1 LTDSPEATPYPY
13 AYPPSQ
19 HFRKHGPQGYTNYS
33 SYRDWL
39 RDEFSFRCVYCL
51 YREQWGVRTASW
63 HLDHL
68 SPQAID
74 PTLILTY
81 ENLLY
86 VCAQCNATKGSHLV
100 PDPCSLDL
108 AASLEV
114 DSTGVIN
121 AKNKDGQIL
130 IDVLRLNNDDRT
142 RFRSMIIRTLDIL
155 ATADRAVY
163 RLWMGYPD
171 DLPDLSK
178 LKPNGNTKPDGVNN
192 SFFARRKRGELEEVY

>member
-1 LTDSPEATPYPY
+1 LTDLPEATPYPY
-13 AYPPSQ
+13 AYPHSQ
-19 HFRKHGPQGYTNYS
+19 HLRKHGPKGYTDYS

-63 HLDHL
+63 HLDHF
-68 SPQAID
+68 SPQVVD
-74 PTLILTY
+74 PTLTLTY

-86 VCAQCNATKGSHLV
+86 VCARCNLTKGRRLV
-100 PDPCSLDL
+100 PDPCSMGL

-114 DSTGVIN
+114 DQTGVIT

-130 IDVLRLNNDDRT
+130 IDVLRLNNEDNT
-142 RFRSMIIRTLDIL
+142 RFRSMMIRTLDIL

-171 DLPDLSK
+171 DLPDLST
-178 LKPNGNTKPDGVNN
+178 LKPSGNTKPDGVNN
-192 SFFARRKRGELEEVY
+192 CFFARRKRGELEEVY